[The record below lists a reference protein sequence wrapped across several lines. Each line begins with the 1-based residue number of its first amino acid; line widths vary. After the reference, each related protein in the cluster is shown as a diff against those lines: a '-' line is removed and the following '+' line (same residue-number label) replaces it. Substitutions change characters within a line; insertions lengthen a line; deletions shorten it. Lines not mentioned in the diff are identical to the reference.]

1 MARIKRKYIDSHWL
15 IFVIQGALAL
25 GFGWVMLFSST
36 EASISYLVSIVGV
49 FLLALG
55 ILELF
60 NILHR
65 EHLKAGWSVSL
76 IVALFDTIVAMTLL
90 MTINNDAVW
99 HLVIIAA
106 YTFAR
111 GIFEILIGLRSPDDM
126 TDRFI
131 WVLVGACGVVMG
143 LVVFNSGNM
152 GLTDFVRFFGAYMMV
167 LGVGSLV
174 YGVHNRDQKLDD
186 LSARREA
193 RAKAAKK
200 VDPVKVMKSQKV
212 TKAVR
217 AGAKPTKSK
226 TTRAKKK

>member
-15 IFVIQGALAL
+15 VFVIQGALAL
-25 GFGWVMLFSST
+25 GFGWVMLFSSV
-36 EASISYLVSIVGV
+36 EASLSYLVSIVGV

-65 EHLKAGWSVSL
+65 EHLNSGWAVSL
-76 IVALFDTIVAMTLL
+76 IVALVDTIVAMILL

-111 GIFEILIGLRSPDDM
+111 GIFEILVGLRSPDDM

-131 WVLVGACGVVMG
+131 WVLVGACGAIMG
-143 LVVFNSGNM
+143 LAVFNSGGM
-152 GLTDFVRFFGAYMMV
+152 GTTDFVRFFGAYMMV
-167 LGVGSLV
+167 LGVGSLI
-174 YGVHNRDQKLDD
+174 YGVHNRDQKLED
-186 LSARREA
+186 LAARREA
-193 RAKAAKK
+193 RAKAGKK
-200 VDPVKVMKSQKV
+200 VDPVKVMKSKKV

-217 AGAKPTKSK
+217 KG
-226 TTRAKKK
+226 KK

>member
-25 GFGWVMLFSST
+25 GFGWVMLFSAV

-65 EHLKAGWSVSL
+65 EHLNAGWSVSL
-76 IVALFDTIVAMTLL
+76 IVALVDTIVAMVLL

-106 YTFAR
+106 YTFVR
-111 GIFEILIGLRSPDDM
+111 GIFEILVGLRSPDDI

-131 WVLVGACGVVMG
+131 WVLVGACGIVMG

-167 LGVGSLV
+167 LGVGSLI
-174 YGVHNRDQKLDD
+174 YGVHNRDQKLED
-186 LSARREA
+186 LAARREA
-193 RAKAAKK
+193 RAKASKK
-200 VDPVKVMKSQKV
+200 VDPVKVMKSKKV

-217 AGAKPTKSK
+217 AGAKKG
-226 TTRAKKK
+226 KK

>member
-25 GFGWVMLFSST
+25 GFGWVMLFSAV

-60 NILHR
+60 NILQ
-65 EHLKAGWSVSL
+65 SVSL
-76 IVALFDTIVAMTLL
+76 IVALVDTIVAMVLL

-106 YTFAR
+106 YTFVR
-111 GIFEILIGLRSPDDM
+111 GVFEILVGLRSPDDI

-167 LGVGSLV
+167 LGVGSLI
-174 YGVHNRDQKLDD
+174 YGVHNRDQKLED
-186 LSARREA
+186 LAARREA
-193 RAKAAKK
+193 RAKAGKK
-200 VDPVKVMKSQKV
+200 VDPVKVMKSKKV

-217 AGAKPTKSK
+217 AGAKKG
-226 TTRAKKK
+226 KK